1 MIAFFDTET
10 IGQPELIPDEQ
21 RQQPYDQV
29 GYNIVFFNVNVAVV
43 VINSSIIS
51 IVFIDL
57 IVVAI
62 SIATIIMILIRGHLV
77 KWLGLGLW
85 HSLCSFFLW
94 VWLYQVHL
102 ILMMA
107 FLESQF
113 VFSLIKHPGSGR

>member
-1 MIAFFDTET
+1 M
-10 IGQPELIPDEQ
+10 
-21 RQQPYDQV
+21 
-29 GYNIVFFNVNVAVV
+29 
-43 VINSSIIS
+43 INSIIVS
-51 IVFIDL
+51 SVIINL

-62 SIATIIMILIRGHLV
+62 TIVTIIMILVRGHLV

-102 ILMMA
+102 MMMMGLALMLMMA

-113 VFSLIKHPGSGR
+113 VFSLRLWKMRTTTCSVYRPPSPKSSFLSSTSRSVQNYY